1 MIRLAKILDYLLYVG
16 VLAALIPAAPF
27 LHWWV
32 LAVLGS
38 GFLWAVSPLP
48 VAGRLLRLG
57 VAGLVLCLIGI
68 LIPRMSR
75 TEIVLPLVEILCL
88 LLAERLI
95 GPKSPRHI
103 LQIFLLALVVLGAS
117 SLLTLNM
124 VYLGCLVTLVT
135 SLTMGLIVL
144 SFVAADSRLS
154 FSRNEFRL
162 LGKVLLTLP
171 AGSLLLMG
179 LLFFILPRTQ
189 LPLWNFLNPPARSTI
204 GMTDRIRPGSV
215 AELVGNNQVAFRAE
229 TERLPVDKLYW
240 RGVVLNRIAG
250 ASWLRTERI
259 PPESYVSGN
268 GPQQQVAMQLE
279 AQADRYLVS
288 LDHSADL
295 NGLRYEQTADGIFLR
310 RGRDRRQQG
319 YLMNWAADSR
329 RQLRGSMEFYLARP
343 DTVSSRLAEVA
354 AGIRALPGGFAQK
367 VQALEDFF
375 RAQQLSYSA
384 QNIALTEQP
393 VDYFLFESKRGY
405 CEYFASSFATLLRLA
420 GIPSRLVG
428 GYLGGDYNELGGY
441 YLVTENR
448 AHVWVEALDE
458 QGIWQR
464 LDPSRLAVNAEQSFA
479 RQRGQGLSNWQIF
492 TDTLALLWTRS
503 VLNYDL
509 QGQLALL
516 KAAVGKVQNAG
527 TAQSEPT
534 ASQAPFLVGL
544 SLFLVLSLAGGWFL
558 RRFSVVILVR
568 DFRRK
573 VARQQGLS
581 ELTPSIGLYQAAGQ
595 LKDPL
600 SDEFA
605 GILGRSLYTD
615 QPLTWQQRWRLRR
628 IIKLIKWL

>member
-1 MIRLAKILDYLLYVG
+1 MIRLAKILDSLLYVG
-16 VLAALIPAAPF
+16 VLAATIPAAPF

-32 LAVLGS
+32 LTVLGG

-48 VAGRLLRLG
+48 VAGRILRL
-57 VAGLVLCLIGI
+57 VFAGLVLSLIGI
-68 LIPRMSR
+68 LILRMSG
-75 TEIVLPLVEILCL
+75 TDIVLPLVEILCL

-95 GPKSPRHI
+95 GPKSPRSI
-103 LQIFLLALVVLGAS
+103 LQIFLLSLVVLGAS
-117 SLLTLNM
+117 SLLTLNL

-135 SLTMGLIVL
+135 SLTMGLILL
-144 SFVAADSRLS
+144 SFVTADNRIS

-162 LGKVLLTLP
+162 LGKVLLVLP

-179 LLFFILPRTQ
+179 GLFFILPRTQ

-204 GMTDRIRPGSV
+204 GMTDQIRPGSV

-229 TERLPVDKLYW
+229 TERLSVDMLYW

-250 ASWLRTERI
+250 AAWLRTERI
-259 PPESYVSGN
+259 PPENYVPGK
-268 GPQQQVAMQLE
+268 GPQRQVAMQLE

-295 NGLRYEQTADGIFLR
+295 SGLRYTQTADGIFLR

-319 YLMNWAADSR
+319 YLMDWAADSHR
-329 RQLRGSMEFYLARP
+329 LLRGSAEFYLTRP

-354 AGIRALPGGFAQK
+354 AGIRALSGGFAQK

-458 QGIWQR
+458 QGAWQR

-479 RQRGQGLSNWQIF
+479 GQRGQGLSNWQIF
-492 TDTLALLWTRS
+492 TDTLVLLWTRN

-509 QGQLALL
+509 QGQLGLL
-516 KAAVGKVQNAG
+516 KAVFGKRQNAG
-527 TAQSEPT
+527 TGQSES
-534 ASQAPFLVGL
+534 AVSQAPFLVGL
-544 SLFLVLSLAGGWFL
+544 PLFLVLSLTGGWFL
-558 RRFSVVILVR
+558 RRFSVAILVR

-581 ELTPSIGLYQAAGQ
+581 ELAPSTGLYQAAGQ

-600 SDEFA
+600 SDEFV
-605 GILGRSLYTD
+605 GTLGRSLYTD
-615 QPLTWQQRWRLRR
+615 QPLSWQQRWRLRR
-628 IIKLIKWL
+628 IIKLIKCP